1 MTEGMMEIP
10 FYKLHGN
17 GNDFI
22 LIDELNTAIIPDE
35 MKADFAALFCDRHYG
50 IGGDGV
56 IYLTRSENTDLKMRL
71 FQPDKSEAEMCG
83 NGMRCFAKYAY
94 DAGYIGTSGRIETL
108 AGIIPVRAGYG
119 DDEFLATVTM
129 PKPLFDRKE
138 IPATGEGEYRE
149 TILGL
154 TVQAVNIGVPHAV
167 IFVDSVD
174 GVDIGN
180 LGPAIRRHETFPK
193 GANVNFVERTS
204 QDALKIRTFERGVED
219 ETLSCGTGATAAA
232 AIAHKLGF
240 VGTQVHVETIG
251 GPLTVHLGE
260 ETLLEGP
267 AVTVF
272 SGLITF

>member
-1 MTEGMMEIP
+1 MEI
-10 FYKLHGN
+10 FFSKLHGN
-17 GNDFI
+17 GNDFV
-22 LIDELNTAIIPDE
+22 LIDELNVAIIPDE

-56 IYLTRSENTDLKMRL
+56 LYLTRSENADLKMRL

-83 NGMRCFAKYAY
+83 NGMRCVAKYAY
-94 DAGYIGTSGRIETL
+94 DAGYIGTSARIETL
-108 AGIIPVRAGYG
+108 AGVIPVRTGYV
-119 DDEFLATVTM
+119 DDEFSATVTM

-138 IPATGEGEYRE
+138 IPATGEGEYHE

-154 TVQAVNIGVPHAV
+154 AVQAVNIGVPHAV
-167 IFVDSVD
+167 IFADSVD

-180 LGPAIRRHETFPK
+180 LGPAIRGHETFPR

-204 QDALKIRTFERGVED
+204 EDTLKIRTFERGVEG

-232 AIAHKLGF
+232 AIAHRLGF
-240 VGTQVHVETIG
+240 VGTQVHVETNG

-272 SGLITF
+272 SGRITF

>member
-1 MTEGMMEIP
+1 M
-10 FYKLHGN
+10 
-17 GNDFI
+17 
-22 LIDELNTAIIPDE
+22 
-35 MKADFAALFCDRHYG
+35 
-50 IGGDGV
+50 
-56 IYLTRSENTDLKMRL
+56 
-71 FQPDKSEAEMCG
+71 
-83 NGMRCFAKYAY
+83 
-94 DAGYIGTSGRIETL
+94 GRMNSR
-108 AGIIPVRAGYG
+108 P
-119 DDEFLATVTM
+119 
-129 PKPLFDRKE
+129 
-138 IPATGEGEYRE
+138 PATGEGEYRE

-204 QDALKIRTFERGVED
+204 EDALKIRTFERGVED

-232 AIAHKLGF
+232 AIAYRLGF
-240 VGTQVHVETIG
+240 VGTQVHVETNG

-260 ETLLEGP
+260 ETHLEGP

-272 SGLITF
+272 SGRITF